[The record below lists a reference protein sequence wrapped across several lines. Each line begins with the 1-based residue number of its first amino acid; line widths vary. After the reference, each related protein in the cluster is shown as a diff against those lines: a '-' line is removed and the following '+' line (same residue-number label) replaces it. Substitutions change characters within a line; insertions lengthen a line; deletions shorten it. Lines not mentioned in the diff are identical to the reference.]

1 MDNLINHH
9 ATQSWL
15 NETIVNDEF
24 SIEVSPTI
32 LLQRLNQYGLKATE
46 IIGQYAVSQ
55 ANLIEFANL
64 KQSESQSLNCLEVI
78 NVWPTTLNW
87 AQFVQLI
94 QQLQEAWLHDYK
106 FGANIEIIFLIARSI
121 TLNHTDE
128 KSQAKLKFQCFL
140 MHTLSSLTHAFERHQ
155 YRFIQYFDLETD
167 LPNQQFLLNTL
178 QQYSNDNHVS
188 ALAETKQLGILMI
201 NLNINFEEA
210 SHHSQ
215 QLSAMSVDIV
225 NSAISVIKHHLNSK
239 INLFRTSTQE
249 LALVVHQLKDSTQL
263 QLIAVR
269 LAHAFEEPLPLENL
283 TLILKPFFG
292 GISSLQ
298 HQVSPLSMLE
308 SAKIALHQ
316 AFYNDQQIEV
326 HNSLITNAMLNQHEL
341 DEEIISALQENE
353 LDLYLQ
359 PLVSFEY
366 NQSAITEYCA
376 GGEFLLRWPNSTRGF
391 VSPARLIDTIY
402 KKGFGK
408 IFIRWLIHTTCRRCA
423 ELMDTQQRRFSF
435 TINLSSN
442 DLLDEDLPELLIQS
456 IALWNIPADQIIIEI
471 TETDLLVNEEIVEKV
486 LNQMVSLGFRL
497 ALDDFGTGY
506 SSMARLR
513 NMPIHLVKIDQ
524 SFVRN
529 IAHSIEDRAIVQ
541 SILELAHSL
550 GKEVVAEGV
559 EDIKTL
565 NILKEMQCNKIQ
577 GYFYSK
583 PIAFDHFI
591 PWLTEFEAS
600 HPKQ

>member
-1 MDNLINHH
+1 
-9 ATQSWL
+9 
-15 NETIVNDEF
+15 
-24 SIEVSPTI
+24 
-32 LLQRLNQYGLKATE
+32 
-46 IIGQYAVSQ
+46 
-55 ANLIEFANL
+55 
-64 KQSESQSLNCLEVI
+64 
-78 NVWPTTLNW
+78 
-87 AQFVQLI
+87 
-94 QQLQEAWLHDYK
+94 
-106 FGANIEIIFLIARSI
+106 
-121 TLNHTDE
+121 
-128 KSQAKLKFQCFL
+128 
-140 MHTLSSLTHAFERHQ
+140 
-155 YRFIQYFDLETD
+155 
-167 LPNQQFLLNTL
+167 
-178 QQYSNDNHVS
+178 
-188 ALAETKQLGILMI
+188 
-201 NLNINFEEA
+201 
-210 SHHSQ
+210 
-215 QLSAMSVDIV
+215 
-225 NSAISVIKHHLNSK
+225 
-239 INLFRTSTQE
+239 
-249 LALVVHQLKDSTQL
+249 
-263 QLIAVR
+263 
-269 LAHAFEEPLPLENL
+269 
-283 TLILKPFFG
+283 
-292 GISSLQ
+292 
-298 HQVSPLSMLE
+298 MLE

-326 HNSLITNAMLNQHEL
+326 HSSLITNAMLNQHEL
-341 DEEIISALQENE
+341 DEEIIRALQENE

-359 PLVSFEY
+359 PLVSIEY
-366 NQSAITEYCA
+366 NQSIINEYCA

-408 IFIRWLIHTTCRRCA
+408 ILIRWLIHTACRRCA
-423 ELMDTQQRRFSF
+423 ELMDSQQRRFSF

-486 LNQMVSLGFRL
+486 LNQIVSLGFRL